1 MMLQAVVKH
10 VTWRAVLIAALV
22 AGTAFLLVNLV
33 LTQILYDI
41 NPALSLRYIASLVM
55 GEAIVMD
62 DDAVSLIVGVLVH
75 YGLSL
80 VFTLVVTIVVHR
92 WGLLVGLIGGG
103 VLGIA
108 IYFIN
113 LYTLTLVFPWFFA
126 MNGTVWLLSHLFF
139 GMAAGGVYELFDHYD
154 QPLTG
159 QESHS

>member
-1 MMLQAVVKH
+1 MLQAVLRY
-10 VTWRAVLIAALV
+10 VTWRAVLVAALV

-33 LTQILYDI
+33 LTQVLYDI

-80 VFTLVVTIVVHR
+80 LFTLVVTIVVHR
-92 WGLLVGLIGGG
+92 WGLLVGIIGGG
-103 VLGIA
+103 LLGIA

-154 QPLTG
+154 QPLIG

>member
-1 MMLQAVVKH
+1 MLQTVLRY

-33 LTQILYDI
+33 LTQVLYDI

-62 DDAVSLIVGVLVH
+62 DDTVSLIVGVLVH

-80 VFTLVVTIVVHR
+80 LFTLVVTIVVHR
-92 WGLLVGLIGGG
+92 WGLLVGIIGGG
-103 VLGIA
+103 LLGIA

-154 QPLTG
+154 QPLIG